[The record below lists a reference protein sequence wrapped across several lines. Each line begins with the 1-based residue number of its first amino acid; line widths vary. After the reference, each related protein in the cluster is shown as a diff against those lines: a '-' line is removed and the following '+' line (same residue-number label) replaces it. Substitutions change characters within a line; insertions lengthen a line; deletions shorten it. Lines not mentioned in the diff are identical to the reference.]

1 MGPNVLAK
9 LHVPAEVADKLI
21 VHSPRNGSSIRLRR
35 RASRL
40 LQLIVLGSAAL
51 HTAFRGTSSL
61 AQAGTANAAAPPPA
75 LPPPA
80 DGGGAPPNSSSSLLD
95 LPKGTLGTGAFL
107 LFVIIC
113 YGSSYASAKRLLAAE
128 ANTPEPAA
136 SGEKKK
142 KPRID
147 AFDSLRFFLIAYIAS
162 GHFIAT
168 STSNPVLLKLTTQI
182 NVVVGA
188 FFVLSGY
195 VAAYTT
201 TELGERKGSARLNNA
216 VEFAVTR
223 IMGFWPLHL
232 MVLFLFSWVFIWVD
246 VSFNGP
252 ITALWHGFLSVMML
266 QAWFPASGEIWNAP
280 TWFLSA
286 FAFCLIVLPY
296 GLRLLALQKKSE
308 LRRTLVFLAVLCFLP
323 RLGYSDD
330 LKAWDILEGTLSA
343 KKHPNYLLFNAVRFS
358 PFLASLEVLM
368 GATACRL
375 VMLDSEQDS
384 GKTDSPMWPLIG
396 MLSIIGLRATGII
409 TMNDMLVR
417 SIAFIPL
424 WIVFLMRLH
433 RQSTGPGGAQKMLP
447 NLLCRPALLFLGG
460 ISFPIF
466 IVHGPIGQV
475 FFKKAVAKK
484 LWGGMLA
491 QPRPDGIHWFFGVYW
506 VAVLLM
512 AILLQKCFVESSKVK
527 EASKR
532 LQGAIL
538 GQFVG

>member
-1 MGPNVLAK
+1 
-9 LHVPAEVADKLI
+9 
-21 VHSPRNGSSIRLRR
+21 
-35 RASRL
+35 
-40 LQLIVLGSAAL
+40 
-51 HTAFRGTSSL
+51 
-61 AQAGTANAAAPPPA
+61 
-75 LPPPA
+75 
-80 DGGGAPPNSSSSLLD
+80 
-95 LPKGTLGTGAFL
+95 
-107 LFVIIC
+107 
-113 YGSSYASAKRLLAAE
+113 
-128 ANTPEPAA
+128 
-136 SGEKKK
+136 
-142 KPRID
+142 
-147 AFDSLRFFLIAYIAS
+147 
-162 GHFIAT
+162 
-168 STSNPVLLKLTTQI
+168 
-182 NVVVGA
+182 VVVGA

-216 VEFAVTR
+216 VEFAVAR

-232 MVLFLFSWVFIWVD
+232 MVLFLFSWVFIGVD

-266 QAWFPASGEIWNAP
+266 QAWFPSSAEIWNAP
-280 TWFLSA
+280 TWFLSS

-308 LRRTLVFLAVLCFLP
+308 LRRTLVFLAVLSLLP

-330 LKAWDILEGTLSA
+330 LKAWDILEGSLSA
-343 KKHPNYLLFNAVRFS
+343 KKHPNYVLFNAVRFS

-375 VMLDSEQDS
+375 VMLDGEQDS
-384 GKTDSPMWPLIG
+384 GKTASPMWPLIG
-396 MLSIIGLRATGII
+396 MLSIIGLRAKGII
-409 TMNDMLVR
+409 TINDMLVR
-417 SIAFIPL
+417 TIAFIPL

-447 NLLCRPALLFLGG
+447 KLLCMPPFLFLGG

-506 VAVLLM
+506 AVVLLM
-512 AILLQKCFVESSKVK
+512 AILLQKCFVESSRVK
-527 EASKR
+527 EASKH
-532 LQGAIL
+532 LQVAIL
-538 GQFVG
+538 GLLVG